1 MIKEFK
7 PTQDSGD
14 YFDEASI
21 IQLIEKGELSK
32 AMKICNK
39 NNLSIK
45 KYSQFFEGSVNKLI
59 LNHRTSELLSFIF
72 NYPDILQV
80 NKVEIL
86 KKTITHRDYH
96 GFLKN
101 CHRFG
106 IYTELKSEIE
116 LALSKIR
123 PEEAIAWSKKF
134 NKMI

>member
-7 PTQDSGD
+7 TTQDSGD
-14 YFDEASI
+14 YFDEATI
-21 IQLIEKGELSK
+21 IQLIKKGELIK
-32 AMKICNK
+32 AIKICNK
-39 NNLSIK
+39 NHLSII
-45 KYSQFFEGSVNKLI
+45 KYSQYFDEGVNKLI

-101 CHRFG
+101 CYRFK
-106 IYTELKSEIE
+106 IYIELKSEID

-123 PEEAIAWSKKF
+123 SEEAIAWSEKF
-134 NKMI
+134 NKM

>member
-7 PTQDSGD
+7 PTQDSE

-39 NNLSIK
+39 NKLSIK
-45 KYSQFFEGSVNKLI
+45 KYSQYFEKGVNRLI
-59 LNHRTSELLSFIF
+59 LSHRTSELLSFIF

-80 NKVEIL
+80 NKIEIL
-86 KKTITHRDYH
+86 KTTITHRDYH

-101 CHRFG
+101 CHRFK
-106 IYTELKSEIE
+106 IHTELKSEID
-116 LALSKIR
+116 LALSKLR
-123 PEEAIAWSKKF
+123 PEEAIAWSNKF
-134 NKMI
+134 NKM